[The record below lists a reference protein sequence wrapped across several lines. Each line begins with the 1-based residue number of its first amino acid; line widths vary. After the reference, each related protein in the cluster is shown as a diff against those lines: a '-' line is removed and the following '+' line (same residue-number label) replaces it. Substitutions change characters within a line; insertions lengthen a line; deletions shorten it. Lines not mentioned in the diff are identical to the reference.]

1 MNDHGNEAVTRARQE
16 AAAQGR
22 AQGLETGW
30 TVFSYLLSGMIFYGA
45 IGWAI
50 GRWVVHST
58 LLFPIGM
65 VVGLALAVTLVIL
78 RFGRSGAARDG
89 KS

>member
-1 MNDHGNEAVTRARQE
+1 M
-16 AAAQGR
+16 
-22 AQGLETGW
+22 
-30 TVFSYLLSGMIFYGA
+30 FSYLLSGMILYGA
-45 IGWAI
+45 LGWVL

-65 VVGLALAVTLVIL
+65 VVGLALAVVLVIL
-78 RFGRSGAARDG
+78 RFGRTGPARDG

>member
-1 MNDHGNEAVTRARQE
+1 MVN
-16 AAAQGR
+16 GR
-22 AQGLETGW
+22 GSPPGRRRLGPPPDPQHESPGW

-45 IGWAI
+45 LGWAL

-65 VVGLALAVTLVIL
+65 VVGLALAVVLVIL
-78 RFGRSGAARDG
+78 RFGRPGTARDG

>member
-1 MNDHGNEAVTRARQE
+1 MSRRADPSRRRGLGPPPDPRQE
-16 AAAQGR
+16 SP
-22 AQGLETGW
+22 GW
-30 TVFSYLLSGMIFYGA
+30 TVFSYLLSGMILYGA
-45 IGWAI
+45 LGWI
-50 GRWVVHST
+50 LGRWVVHST

-65 VVGLALAVTLVIL
+65 VVGLALAVVLVIL

>member
-1 MNDHGNEAVTRARQE
+1 VS
-16 AAAQGR
+16 GR
-22 AQGLETGW
+22 RDPWWRRGLGTPPDPRHENPGW
-30 TVFSYLLSGMIFYGA
+30 TVFSYLLSGMIVYGA

-78 RFGRSGAARDG
+78 RFGRPGAARDG

>member
-1 MNDHGNEAVTRARQE
+1 MSGRGGPSTRR
-16 AAAQGR
+16 
-22 AQGLETGW
+22 GLGPPPDPRHENPGW
-30 TVFSYLLSGMIFYGA
+30 TVFSYLLSGMILYGA
-45 IGWAI
+45 IGWGL

-65 VVGLALAVTLVIL
+65 VVGLALAVVLVIL
-78 RFGRSGAARDG
+78 RFGRTGTARDG

>member
-1 MNDHGNEAVTRARQE
+1 
-16 AAAQGR
+16 
-22 AQGLETGW
+22 
-30 TVFSYLLSGMIFYGA
+30 MIFYGA

-78 RFGRSGAARDG
+78 RFGRPGAARDG

>member
-1 MNDHGNEAVTRARQE
+1 M
-16 AAAQGR
+16 
-22 AQGLETGW
+22 
-30 TVFSYLLSGMIFYGA
+30 LSGMILYGA
-45 IGWAI
+45 IGWAL

-65 VVGLALAVTLVIL
+65 VVGLALSIVLVIL
-78 RFGRSGAARDG
+78 RFGRPGATGNG